1 MKAIAHPL
9 FKLLISVCIFTNLLM
24 SVQAQSSSLGKIIQI
39 AWVDSLA
46 GDFSFRQQWRYPEG
60 IYRNQFGQLCCDGL
74 CPDGVS
80 HMRDTTG
87 KIYSEYLKAYYQLVD
102 TTHQHYSLQSTTNS
116 YEFAQAHFAS
126 ATYTLS
132 ERSIKCYTPTNI
144 ATHSSLHLEILP
156 TGCKAKVLLNSIRS
170 EIGKQIFEC
179 TDGQIIIDKTLW
191 KAGVLKATFN
201 FQFYNH
207 LAPKTP
213 LYWKGK
219 IFTSIVS
226 ID

>member
-1 MKAIAHPL
+1 MKMIIPCL
-9 FKLLISVCIFTNLLM
+9 FRHLIGVFLLTLLLP
-24 SVQAQSSSLGKIIQI
+24 SVQAQPSSRGKVIQI
-39 AWVDSLA
+39 TWSNSLS

-87 KIYSEYLKAYYQLVD
+87 KIYPEHLQEYYQLID
-102 TTHQHYSLQSTTNS
+102 TTHQFYSIQSTTNS
-116 YEFAQAHFAS
+116 YEFSQTHFAK
-126 ATYTLS
+126 ATYRPTKN
-132 ERSIKCYTPTNI
+132 IIHCYTLTNV
-144 ATHSSLHLEILP
+144 ATHSSLHLAILP
-156 TGCKAKVLLNSIRS
+156 MGCKANIQLQSIKPN
-170 EIGKQIFEC
+170 IGSQTFACIN
-179 TDGQIIIDKTLW
+179 GQIHIDKPLW
-191 KAGVLKATFN
+191 KAGVLKATFD

-219 IFTSIVS
+219 IFTRIVS